1 MKKISGSFE
10 RPNVRWVLLLDESY
24 NVYKWYVNFKIWV
37 LKIFTKFG
45 ARYDNFGYYFF
56 ISMWE
61 RTQPPHCFFI
71 GKFQFTF
78 TINCPKLLK
87 FTNKPT
93 TSTVQK
99 RTWWVDHWLISIF
112 SAIIVKVT
120 VTPRIKPH
128 KEKPTHSSTTDYEES
143 RPQWQPHNLLCE
155 SHKNKPKIF
164 TCRLRAQ
171 NRTQSV

>member
-1 MKKISGSFE
+1 MSHTMYISDTLILKYGCSRFLQNSGPDMIILDIIFSYQCE
-10 RPNVRWVLLLDESY
+10 KGPNHL
-24 NVYKWYVNFKIWV
+24 NV
-37 LKIFTKFG
+37 
-45 ARYDNFGYYFF
+45 
-56 ISMWE
+56 
-61 RTQPPHCFFI
+61 FFI